1 MAHAVQKLTE
11 ATEVL
16 FKSPKQGFKAIVCGG
31 RDYSNKK
38 RVFAALD
45 KVHAKTPIRLLIQ
58 GGAKGADLFAKKW
71 AVSRDIS
78 HIEMR
83 ANWDAFGKAAGHKR
97 NAEML
102 NYLLSVAG
110 EKNSKPDCGVIA
122 FDGGFHGR
130 TLAAVNLNGKVA
142 AYKTQLGPLPGPV
155 YHIPYPSTDTDVSV
169 AQAQAA
175 LERLISV
182 EVDVNE
188 VAAIIAELDKQFPGV
203 PELGD
208 DIEQFMEV
216 ARAEHWITL
225 A

>member
-1 MAHAVQKLTE
+1 MNCKSCAHFVLSEPKINMGTCSLAVTVVDMASLRTSLSQCDKSQYEYAEQDMAHAVQKLTE

-58 GGAKGADLFAKKW
+58 GGAKGADLFAKEW

-122 FDGGFHGR
+122 FDGG
-130 TLAAVNLNGKVA
+130 NG
-142 AYKTQLGPLPGPV
+142 TFNM
-155 YHIPYPSTDTDVSV
+155 IT
-169 AQAQAA
+169 QAQKAN
-175 LERLISV
+175 V
-182 EVDVNE
+182 TVWQVD
-188 VAAIIAELDKQFPGV
+188 
-203 PELGD
+203 
-208 DIEQFMEV
+208 EQRGEQ
-216 ARAEHWITL
+216 
-225 A
+225 